1 MRYTYDQP
9 DYLDK
14 NGLIHLIDELRTLI
28 EEIVNGNLDVSQYA
42 TKEELSSY
50 ATKLEI
56 PSLDGYATKSYV
68 DENIADVATSGE
80 IDLSNYV
87 TKDKVYNKEEIDT
100 KITEIKPITT
110 DEIRALFV
118 SDGLAT
124 KEDVSTAIN
133 SIPATDLSNYYT
145 KTEVD
150 FLIDNISGSTDNGGE
165 NTDNGDV
172 GVEETPTPTVTGT
185 TSIKGTAT
193 IKVGFARTYTGSFF
207 DADGTEITDRVG
219 AWTVSDCTFTDKLT
233 QEITDNKIKLTIEDV
248 GLIGETLTLTFSD
261 PSGNFTSSSI
271 TATVIDIV

>member
-50 ATKLEI
+50 ATKSEI

-87 TKDKVYNKEEIDT
+87 TKDKVYNKEEIDA
-100 KITEIKPITT
+100 KVTEIKPITT

-150 FLIDNISGSTDNGGE
+150 SLIDNIGGSTDNG
-165 NTDNGDV
+165 DA

-185 TSIKGTAT
+185 TSITGIAT
-193 IKVGFARTYTGSFF
+193 IKVGFARTYTGRFF

-219 AWTVSDCTFTDKLT
+219 AWTVSDCNFTDKLT
-233 QEITDNKIKLTIEDV
+233 QEITDNKIKLMVEDED
-248 GLIGETLTLTFSD
+248 LIGETLTLTFSD